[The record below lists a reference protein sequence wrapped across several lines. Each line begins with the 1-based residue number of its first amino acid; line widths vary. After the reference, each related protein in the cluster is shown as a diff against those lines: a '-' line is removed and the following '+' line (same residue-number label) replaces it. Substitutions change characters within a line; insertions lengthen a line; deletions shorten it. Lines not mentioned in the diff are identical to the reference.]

1 MSAIP
6 NNIANRQKDE
16 NFYAQQDLPGVKYVK
31 ISRYDANGV
40 DNYTSLRELDNIR
53 LVYSNGLIADYPI
66 VAITEYSNYFLYQI
80 VTTNVTSSTN
90 NQILNYRV
98 EAQDTVAFT
107 FDPSTGAEFY
117 FIDDYDI
124 ETFNSLNYLNTAN
137 GKYILGNTPNIP
149 IIITAS
155 ADWNNNLLASPA
167 ATNPII
173 SLRKIIGPTTDF
185 TQIIL
190 QKSSSAAALSG
201 TVTLSGSFFPIEGET
216 YGIYVSDT
224 SLSNPT
230 RFTGITLI
238 LTQSATPLAG
248 IGSLTVLEPYITTP
262 FINSDYDS
270 LINNAYVNRTS
281 TVYMDVDYSDSN
293 QVTPVNLRTILSSS
307 AVPAPV
313 QDSNYTTQRV
323 ISSRYEGKQL
333 ESLEFNKYTEGDIS
347 YGKTPNV
354 SNPQTYFTQF
364 NWLAGTLP
372 EWGTFGGE
380 SKIYSSTKYITDE
393 NGNNIKP
400 ISDSEGVNLSIIR
413 QTFEEGKNATV
424 QLSNPQAFETDMSSL
439 NGTFPIFKSGKKI
452 KPIIYTQVAQY
463 DDNGD
468 VSGYTYT
475 GSINFIDGDVPNNI
489 SGNTSNDYRLMTFV
503 PSLGTN
509 NPEPNRIT
517 GTSLE
522 IKFNSPILLGLS
534 ASFATSSTSPVT
546 GSRYKPTG
554 SLGAL
559 ANSGYYL
566 ILESYLKFNSTINDL
581 NIAKIFLNIQ
591 KSTDGGS
598 NWNNLENLLNLNP
611 LFSDSLTFT
620 NSVSGRINL
629 KYIDNNPTTS
639 SLYRVAVTSIENK
652 YYLNSRRLNNNNVF
666 ATYNYIPTEAGF
678 VQVADGSYFKVTQ
691 YPSPSTGNVTN
702 FWMTGSVSNYLYAKR
717 GTGGNVGLN
726 DIFGQKQQNIEN
738 SGFDSITLD
747 FEPQI
752 NDEIRFM
759 GTELEAY
766 KITQITQSITSS
778 GAGNYNALTLILD
791 RNLTRNINTDYFLLR
806 RYVDDVGT
814 IILSTTKPAGGTS
827 TGIMKP
833 EYVTSQ
839 TENAVDS
846 VISSFESQ

>member
-66 VAITEYSNYFLYQI
+66 VTITEYSTYFLYQI

-90 NQILNYRV
+90 NQILNYKLV
-98 EAQDTVAFT
+98 VTQSSPPPYTTAADSGLLLINYDSPVVDQQNYFNNTTGLYT
-107 FDPSTGAEFY
+107 F
-117 FIDDYDI
+117 
-124 ETFNSLNYLNTAN
+124 
-137 GKYILGNTPNIP
+137 GNTPNIP
-149 IIITAS
+149 ISFTAS
-155 ADWNNNLLASPA
+155 YR
-167 ATNPII
+167 I
-173 SLRKIIGPTTDF
+173 
-185 TQIIL
+185 
-190 QKSSSAAALSG
+190 SG
-201 TVTLSGSFFPIEGET
+201 TTGVVNPTLAAIINGGSSVFSTSNAISSLTLTNFNSAPQTMTISGSFTPIEGQT
-216 YGIYVSDT
+216 FGIYFGD
-224 SLSNPT
+224 L
-230 RFTGITLI
+230 ITVI
-238 LTQSATPLAG
+238 SRTITPAFVHFSITQSAIPVAG

-270 LINNAYVNRTS
+270 LINNAYINRTS

-413 QTFEEGKNATV
+413 QTFEEGKNAIV
-424 QLSNPQAFETDMSSL
+424 QLSNPEAFGTNMSSL

-463 DDNGD
+463 DDNGG

-475 GSINFIDGDVPNNI
+475 GSINFTDGDVPNNPL
-489 SGNTSNDYRLMTFV
+489 GGTANDYRLMTFV
-503 PSLGTN
+503 PSLGAN

-620 NSVSGRINL
+620 NSVSKQINL

-652 YYLNSRRLNNNNVF
+652 YYLNSRRLNNNNVS

-691 YPSPSTGNVTN
+691 YPSPSTGNVTS
-702 FWMTGSVSNYLYAKR
+702 FWMTGSVSNYLYAKG

-726 DIFGQKQQNIEN
+726 DVFGQKQQNIEN

-778 GAGNYNALTLILD
+778 GAGNYNALTLVLD

-806 RYVDDVGT
+806 RYVDDVGS

-827 TGIMKP
+827 TGVMKP

-839 TENAVDS
+839 TENVVDNI
-846 VISSFESQ
+846 ISSFESQ